1 LKKGLPVLFLGFLGL
16 LMLVGM
22 IGGKLNQGEGALI
35 GFMAAGVVGTFVLMG
50 LARMILCAL
59 FFSRYSLS
67 DMMYFL
73 LSLNGMA
80 TLLAVFPSELKLLP
94 ALGLIYVVSMPF
106 SYFLAQDP
114 EGDDFLPP
122 FIRQRMMEDRAKAR
136 ARKRVEDQPAQPEMA
151 NAH

>member
-1 LKKGLPVLFLGFLGL
+1 
-16 LMLVGM
+16 
-22 IGGKLNQGEGALI
+22 
-35 GFMAAGVVGTFVLMG
+35 MAAGVVGTFVLMG

-136 ARKRVEDQPAQPEMA
+136 ARKRVEDQPAQQPEMA